1 MKLLTLIIGILIMAQ
16 NSMAAKMLDAASY
29 TVKIRTSIKN
39 SFAQD
44 DIGTIN
50 GAGFL
55 VDRNLGLIVT
65 NAHVS
70 GRGNSQIKVAF
81 QGEEYIDAKLIYV
94 DPYIDVAVLEVSNEL
109 LPKTSVE
116 AVLQCQKLSRQGFS
130 VAAYGHPQ
138 GLSFSA
144 TRGIVSRVRTF
155 DGNDWVQTDAAIN
168 PGNSGGP
175 LISTETGR
183 VVGVNSRGFKHS
195 EGLNFAVPIPSV
207 CSIVNLLREKE
218 RSITPKSSYVF
229 CI

>member
-116 AVLQCQKLSRQGFS
+116 AVLQCQKALTPRFLSRCLWS
-130 VAAYGHPQ
+130 P
-138 GLSFSA
+138 S
-144 TRGIVSRVRTF
+144 RTF
-155 DGNDWVQTDAAIN
+155 
-168 PGNSGGP
+168 
-175 LISTETGR
+175 
-183 VVGVNSRGFKHS
+183 
-195 EGLNFAVPIPSV
+195 
-207 CSIVNLLREKE
+207 LLRNSWN
-218 RSITPKSSYVF
+218 SI
-229 CI
+229 